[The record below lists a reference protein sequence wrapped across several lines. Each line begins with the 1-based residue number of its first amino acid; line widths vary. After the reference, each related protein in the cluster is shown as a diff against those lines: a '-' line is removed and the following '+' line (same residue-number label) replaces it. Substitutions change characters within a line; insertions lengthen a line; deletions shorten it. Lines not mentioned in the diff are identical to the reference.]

1 MGEEKEEEIVISTVA
16 VGDSDLKNLTCPV
29 CGDEFGQFYKQSG
42 EGEEE
47 GWYLHNAMKA
57 EDGTIYHPECY
68 KDRAQA
74 LDTSADADTTVD
86 NETTIE
92 TPATET
98 TEEVVTKQEPTEEED
113 ENKPSE
119 VVINP
124 PSEASGVIEEGSIK
138 KEEPEAQDDQ
148 CNNGDANEDSTMDP
162 PKETSPE
169 PMEESEVKTE
179 ELTDDGVKEEEGEES
194 GNTSLVTDEHM
205 QLAAP
210 IMPQPK
216 VEIKVTIN
224 STMKQVERMDSTISG
239 GDEDSEFDKD
249 AIITK
254 KVDQEVLDA
263 QKPRM
268 KGKRFTEWPEKKSDK
283 DLSGLCSIM

>member
-1 MGEEKEEEIVISTVA
+1 MGLKERQDSIIEQLYRADDLQCKSCGVRFSKEEMPQYTSHLDWHFRIKRREKDNAKRAQSRKWYFEKADWIVSDEIEDEAEETTEEEEKEEEIVISTVA

-92 TPATET
+92 TPALET
-98 TEEVVTKQEPTEEED
+98 TEEVVTKQEPTEEEE

-119 VVINP
+119 AVINP
-124 PSEASGVIEEGSIK
+124 PSEASGVIEEESIK
-138 KEEPEAQDDQ
+138 KEESEAQDDQ
-148 CNNGDANEDSTMDP
+148 CNNGEANEDSIMDP
-162 PKETSPE
+162 PKDTSPE

-179 ELTDDGVKEEEGEES
+179 E
-194 GNTSLVTDEHM
+194 
-205 QLAAP
+205 
-210 IMPQPK
+210 
-216 VEIKVTIN
+216 
-224 STMKQVERMDSTISG
+224 
-239 GDEDSEFDKD
+239 
-249 AIITK
+249 
-254 KVDQEVLDA
+254 
-263 QKPRM
+263 
-268 KGKRFTEWPEKKSDK
+268 
-283 DLSGLCSIM
+283 

>member
-1 MGEEKEEEIVISTVA
+1 
-16 VGDSDLKNLTCPV
+16 
-29 CGDEFGQFYKQSG
+29 
-42 EGEEE
+42 
-47 GWYLHNAMKA
+47 MKA

-74 LDTSADADTTVD
+74 LDTSADADTTLD
-86 NETTIE
+86 NETTSDE
-92 TPATET
+92 PVQET
-98 TEEVVTKQEPTEEED
+98 TEEVVTKQEPTEEEE

-119 VVINP
+119 ADINP

-138 KEEPEAQDDQ
+138 KEEESEAKDDQ
-148 CNNGDANEDSTMDP
+148 CNNVEANEDSIMDP

-179 ELTDDGVKEEEGEES
+179 ELTDDGVKEEEVEES

-216 VEIKVTIN
+216 VVVTN
-224 STMKQVERMDSTISG
+224 WMGPSTAFILYSV
-239 GDEDSEFDKD
+239 
-249 AIITK
+249 
-254 KVDQEVLDA
+254 
-263 QKPRM
+263 QKYILGSFPLLLR
-268 KGKRFTEWPEKKSDK
+268 GHCDYVGLN
-283 DLSGLCSIM
+283 LS

>member
-1 MGEEKEEEIVISTVA
+1 
-16 VGDSDLKNLTCPV
+16 
-29 CGDEFGQFYKQSG
+29 
-42 EGEEE
+42 
-47 GWYLHNAMKA
+47 MKA

-92 TPATET
+92 TPSTES
-98 TEEVVTKQEPTEEED
+98 TEEVVTKQEPTEAEE
-113 ENKPSE
+113 EIKPSE
-119 VVINP
+119 AVINP

-138 KEEPEAQDDQ
+138 KEEESEAQDEQ
-148 CNNGDANEDSTMDP
+148 CNNVEAHEDSTMDD
-162 PKETSPE
+162 PKAPSPE

-179 ELTDDGVKEEEGEES
+179 ELTDDGVKEEEVEES

-216 VEIKVTIN
+216 VVVTN
-224 STMKQVERMDSTISG
+224 WMNKASFLGPSTAVIFSS
-239 GDEDSEFDKD
+239 
-249 AIITK
+249 
-254 KVDQEVLDA
+254 V
-263 QKPRM
+263 QKYILGSFPLLLR
-268 KGKRFTEWPEKKSDK
+268 GHCDYVGLN
-283 DLSGLCSIM
+283 LS